1 MKFKKIKYLNN
12 KLYKIKIMSLK
23 AVFNSI
29 IVKPQ
34 EEEEI
39 TFGSIVVPD
48 LGKERGLKGTIVSV
62 GDGYWSI
69 TGNYIKTT
77 LKVGQKVYLPAMG
90 PTKIEYEGQEYW
102 SCQESQVL
110 AIIE

>member
-1 MKFKKIKYLNN
+1 
-12 KLYKIKIMSLK
+12 MSLK
-23 AVFNSI
+23 AVFNNI
-29 IVKPQ
+29 IVKPL

-48 LGKERGLKGTIVSV
+48 LGKEVGLRGIITSV
-62 GDGYWSI
+62 GPGFYTI
-69 TGNYIKTT
+69 TGTFVKPT
-77 LKVGQKVYLPAMG
+77 LEEGQKVILPPIG

-110 AIIE
+110 AVIN

>member
-1 MKFKKIKYLNN
+1 M
-12 KLYKIKIMSLK
+12 LK

-34 EEEEI
+34 ENDE
-39 TFGSIVVPD
+39 TMFGNIIVPD
-48 LGKERGLKGTIVSV
+48 MGKEKGLRGTIISIGEGHYSV
-62 GDGYWSI
+62 
-69 TGNYIKTT
+69 TGEFIPTS
-77 LKVGQKVYLPAMG
+77 LKVGQKVILPAIG
-90 PTKIEYEGQEYW
+90 STKIEEEGNEYW